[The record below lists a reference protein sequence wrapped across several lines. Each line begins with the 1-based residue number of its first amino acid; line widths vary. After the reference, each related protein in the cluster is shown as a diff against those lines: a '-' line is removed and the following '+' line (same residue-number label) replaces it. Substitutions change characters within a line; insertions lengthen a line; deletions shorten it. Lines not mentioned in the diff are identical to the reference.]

1 MDGSACETKTSSENA
16 RAGFTLEQIDALRR
30 NPPHILNER
39 ELAIYLDIS
48 QRNARALRQRR
59 AIPHVR
65 LGGRVLYRLAEVN
78 KAFEPGNQSRVKGD
92 SHEHTPKTVPRYR
105 DTE

>member
-1 MDGSACETKTSSENA
+1 MNGSECQTEIVEPRNA
-16 RAGFTLEQIDALRR
+16 GKGFSPEQIHALRR

-48 QRNARALRQRR
+48 ERNARALRQRR

-65 LGGRVLYRLAEVN
+65 LGGRILYRLAEVN
-78 KAFEPGNQSRVKGD
+78 KALERLEIRAV
-92 SHEHTPKTVPRYR
+92 
-105 DTE
+105 